1 MDNSVKSKTRI
12 AFIQYI
18 FLSLSSKDDANDIKN
33 EFNEYFHNLVVSSIN
48 KNSEEKIIY
57 NKNMFDKLSENYI
70 NFIKNNNL
78 NLLINPFIDFDR
90 KFE

>member
-33 EFNEYFHNLVVSSIN
+33 EFNEYFHNLVVSYFMNCERICFN
-48 KNSEEKIIY
+48 
-57 NKNMFDKLSENYI
+57 
-70 NFIKNNNL
+70 
-78 NLLINPFIDFDR
+78 
-90 KFE
+90 